1 MLVFKL
7 ASDADYVVMLGTD
20 SSGQPTKRIC
30 TVCDA
35 IYSALSD
42 HGVPDTGV
50 QFISLTQ
57 KTTMEDGASKNV
69 LCRFDLSHQAQTAAF
84 VPKALT
90 DSELASPTVKKAM
103 LGATFCG
110 SLFLCMCVLCMCV
123 CLCVCIYAT
132 FIGQFGKLPCRD
144 GRVLWEMEL
153 SKAAPAQIRPV
164 KAKLWLM
171 GEVEL
176 TKGYYYKLE

>member
-50 QFISLTQ
+50 QFISLTP
-57 KTTMEDGASKNV
+57 KTTMEDGAT
-69 LCRFDLSHQAQTAAF
+69 Q
-84 VPKALT
+84 
-90 DSELASPTVKKAM
+90 E
-103 LGATFCG
+103 
-110 SLFLCMCVLCMCV
+110 
-123 CLCVCIYAT
+123 CLL
-132 FIGQFGKLPCRD
+132 QF
-144 GRVLWEMEL
+144 
-153 SKAAPAQIRPV
+153 
-164 KAKLWLM
+164 
-171 GEVEL
+171 
-176 TKGYYYKLE
+176 